1 MTKKEAEKIF
11 ESIATLKTEVETLSY
26 AVAAS
31 YMKMESFA
39 SGIQDCAK
47 HARETFWA
55 EVFNSSIAECD
66 WLRGVS
72 FSPAGWAA
80 GYQFLYVLY
89 RILEEKRPKTILDIG
104 LGQTSKMIARYAAC
118 NPDVRHIVVEESE
131 QWMKFFGTRNQL
143 PKNTEFIR
151 LDYAMTEVLGAS
163 SPVRV
168 YNGFKRALEGLK
180 FDLVLVDAP
189 FAGDMKELARV
200 DVLDIIPDG
209 IADSYAILV
218 DDTNRNA
225 ELRMLGMLV
234 DKLQKNGRSASAA
247 KYSGRN
253 DCHIVVSDDNVYL
266 KSL

>member
-1 MTKKEAEKIF
+1 MTKTEAEKIY
-11 ESIATLKTEVETLSY
+11 ESIAALKTEVETLSY

-31 YMKMESFA
+31 YMKIEALA

-55 EVFNSSIAECD
+55 EVFNSSIKECD
-66 WLRGVS
+66 WLRGIA

-89 RILEEKRPKTILDIG
+89 RILEEKKPKTILDIG

-131 QWMKFFGTRNQL
+131 QWMKFFGARNQL
-143 PKNTEFIR
+143 PKNTEFVR
-151 LDYAMTEVLGAS
+151 LDYAMTEMPGAS

-168 YNGFKRALEGLK
+168 FTGFQEALAGLK
-180 FDLVLVDAP
+180 FDLVLIDAP

-209 IADSYAILV
+209 IAESYAILV
-218 DDTNRNA
+218 DDTDRKG
-225 ELRMLGMLV
+225 ELRMLNMLV
-234 DKLQKNGRSASAA
+234 KKLRKSGRSASAS

-266 KSL
+266 RTL